1 MIRKWTD
8 RIPSE
13 IHERLCECRNLKKD
27 IKPMMEA
34 RWAEMVEAGK
44 DKEGFTREDALVY
57 ILEWMDWNNQ
67 WFDLTREEYNAL
79 IEG

>member
-1 MIRKWTD
+1 MKNWTD
-8 RIPSE
+8 RLPGDIYR
-13 IHERLCECRNLKKD
+13 RLCECRNLKKD

-57 ILEWMDWNNQ
+57 ILELLECNSQ
-67 WFDLTREEYNAL
+67 WFDPTREEYNAL